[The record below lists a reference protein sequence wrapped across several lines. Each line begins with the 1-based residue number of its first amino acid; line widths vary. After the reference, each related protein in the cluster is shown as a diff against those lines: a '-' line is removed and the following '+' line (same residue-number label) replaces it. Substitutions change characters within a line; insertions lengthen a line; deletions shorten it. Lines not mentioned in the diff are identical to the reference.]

1 MGSHPLNLAVRFLLE
16 VAALVTLGVW
26 GWRQSAGGLRF
37 LLAPGL
43 PFLAAVVWGIFAVP
57 DDPSRSGNA
66 PVPVPGVIR
75 LVLELFVFGS
85 AAWALFHMGYA
96 GFSIIL
102 AVVTAAHYAVSYDR
116 VLWLLSGK
124 RKEKI

>member
-26 GWRQSAGGLRF
+26 GWRQPTGGLRF

-43 PFLAAVVWGIFAVP
+43 PILAAVVWGTFAVP

-75 LVLELFVFGS
+75 LVLEFFVFGS

-96 GFSIIL
+96 EFSIIL

-116 VLWLLSGK
+116 ILWLLFRKGK
-124 RKEKI
+124 ENI